1 MRRNVRTAPETTRL
15 NGALAG
21 DSPAG
26 QLAPDD
32 LAAGVLGLDT
42 PTVGEV
48 LDQLKASVPRRRV
61 DVWCERRRAAVACLD
76 ANATNARGD
85 RQLDRSLRVT
95 CRVGDELCDHELGM
109 EHRVL
114 ASPRKTQLVLDEAPR
129 LDRATQFAGESHF
142 PHVRLRTPHKRP
154 QKRRRARPRPAWA
167 EGAGRTRWPEATNV
181 PMIRVSSDESTHPPC
196 R

>member
-1 MRRNVRTAPETTRL
+1 MRRYVRTAPTTARL

-61 DVWCERRRAAVACLD
+61 DVWCEHRRAAVACLD
-76 ANATNARGD
+76 ANATNGRGD
-85 RQLDRSLRVT
+85 RQLDRSMGVA
-95 CRVGDELCDHELGM
+95 CCVGDELCDHELGM

-114 ASPRKTQLVLDEAPR
+114 AGPCKTQLVLDEAPR

-142 PHVRLRTPHKRP
+142 PHGRL
-154 QKRRRARPRPAWA
+154 
-167 EGAGRTRWPEATNV
+167 V
-181 PMIRVSSDESTHPPC
+181 PCEPP
-196 R
+196 

>member
-1 MRRNVRTAPETTRL
+1 MRRYVRSATTRL

-32 LAAGVLGLDT
+32 LPAGVLGLDT
-42 PTVGEV
+42 PTLGEV
-48 LDQLKASVPRRRV
+48 LDQLKASVSRRRI
-61 DVWCERRRAAVACLD
+61 DVWCERRRTAVACLD
-76 ANATNARGD
+76 ANATNGRGD

-95 CRVGDELCDHELGM
+95 CRVGDEFCDHELGM

-129 LDRATQFAGESHF
+129 LDCATQFAGESNL
-142 PHVRLRTPHKRP
+142 PHVRLRTPPAAAETERGA
-154 QKRRRARPRPAWA
+154 ARGTAC
-167 EGAGRTRWPEATNV
+167 G
-181 PMIRVSSDESTHPPC
+181 
-196 R
+196 